1 MGNDASNIRQL
12 YVVLVSPN
20 VSIASAI
27 DEIQLNVVQEPEYI
41 VGASLHQV
49 DLSVGGNTTNPKST
63 IIDEILNNILKNP
76 ELKNTQLSDVVAKHF
91 DLIDMPVSKHIN
103 NGRICVTV
111 DVDVINERAIRL
123 VDGGYKRVDIIS
135 VPQESTHNWCRVL
148 SYDDIM
154 LKVGE
159 KRNTQHITTVVNDGD
174 FEGGVMK
181 NGVHGNAFIM
191 PHSVPYRI
199 IYTQTQCL
207 TWGGILNQ
215 DAPMSIDTIYIQPNS
230 IDICES
236 VSCMNGDI
244 IVTLK

>member
-1 MGNDASNIRQL
+1 MGNNASNIRQL

-20 VSIASAI
+20 VSITAAI
-27 DEIQLNVVQEPEYI
+27 NEIQLNCIEVPEYS
-41 VGASLHQV
+41 VKESLHQV

-76 ELKNTQLSDVVAKHF
+76 ELKKTQISDVVAKHF
-91 DLIDMPVSKHIN
+91 DLIDMPVSKHISD
-103 NGRICVTV
+103 GRICVTV

-159 KRNTQHITTVVNDGD
+159 KRNTQLITTVVNDV
-174 FEGGVMK
+174 EGGVMK
-181 NGVHGNAFIM
+181 NGVHDNAFIM

-199 IYTQTQCL
+199 VYTQTQRL
-207 TWGGILNQ
+207 TWGAVLSQ
-215 DAPMSIDTIYIQPNS
+215 DALMTIDTIYIQPNS

-236 VSCMNGDI
+236 VSCMNGDVF
-244 IVTLK
+244 VTLK